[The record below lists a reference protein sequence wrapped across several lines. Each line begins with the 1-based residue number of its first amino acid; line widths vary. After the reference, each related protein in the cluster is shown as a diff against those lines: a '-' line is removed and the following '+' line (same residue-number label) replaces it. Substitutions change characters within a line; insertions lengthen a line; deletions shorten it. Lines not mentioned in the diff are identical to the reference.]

1 MYKNIL
7 FDLDG
12 TLLDTTIGVIEAV
25 KITINELGL
34 PSLKPEVLATFVGP
48 PMQSSLMKHFGMEPE
63 RALECANMFR
73 ANYKKYSLFSA
84 EPYPGALE
92 LLKSLKETGHK
103 VAVATYKSHENAMGI
118 LEKFGIL
125 KYCDFAMGSDL
136 DGRLT
141 KTDIVNECIKQLDA
155 DRTSTVL
162 IGDSS
167 ADARGAYEADIDFI
181 ALTYGFGFKS
191 AADLKNIP
199 HVAVCSNIDELASYL
214 SVKPEK
220 VC

>member
-1 MYKNIL
+1 MPTCSALITKNIH
-7 FDLDG
+7 
-12 TLLDTTIGVIEAV
+12 
-25 KITINELGL
+25 
-34 PSLKPEVLATFVGP
+34 
-48 PMQSSLMKHFGMEPE
+48 SS
-63 RALECANMFR
+63 
-73 ANYKKYSLFSA
+73 
-84 EPYPGALE
+84 ALE

-141 KTDIVNECIKQLDA
+141 KTDIVNECIKQLGA
-155 DRTSTVL
+155 DRTASVL

-167 ADARGAYEADIDFI
+167 ADSRGAYEADIDFI

-191 AADLKNIP
+191 AADLQNIP